1 MRTRSHC
8 QIVAL
13 LVFSC
18 VAFAN
23 ISLAGEIGQT
33 DAGIVW
39 QAGIDGVEIEWA
51 PDGSFNRI
59 YSRYTQPVAIPDR
72 QGISKA
78 QIIAEEKAK
87 AAIIRFNEQNV
98 ASARVVGEIQNDMNQ
113 TTSSKDGGKA
123 SAISKTSQR
132 QMIESLSEVTSS
144 AAAGK
149 LRGVIVLER
158 GYDEKEGVAWV
169 KVGISQKTALFPE
182 HKPLDFLLERKKL
195 LTQPSWESIYQQ
207 NPIVVGGGQFPIDKM
222 KVLPVFI
229 RDTL

>member
-1 MRTRSHC
+1 MKMRTS
-8 QIVAL
+8 ITAT
-13 LVFSC
+13 
-18 VAFAN
+18 AAI
-23 ISLAGEIGQT
+23 ISTLTLAPMFPSSAGEVTANSDGT
-33 DAGIVW
+33 TVW

-87 AAIIRFNEQNV
+87 AAIIRFNEQEV

-113 TTSSKDGGKA
+113 TTSSKNGGKA
-123 SAISKTSQR
+123 ADISKTSQR

-169 KVGISQKTALFPE
+169 KVGISQKTMNTSRALQDALKG
-182 HKPLDFLLERKKL
+182 KPV
-195 LTQPSWESIYQQ
+195 PSAGPSPQSGPTTPKSSEGSVQTPGSELQRSPQKDW
-207 NPIVVGGGQFPIDKM
+207 
-222 KVLPVFI
+222 
-229 RDTL
+229 

>member
-1 MRTRSHC
+1 MRTQSRCSV
-8 QIVAL
+8 VAL
-13 LVFSC
+13 LFSSC

-23 ISLAGEIGQT
+23 VSLAGEIKQS
-33 DAGIVW
+33 DAGVVW

-78 QIIAEEKAK
+78 QVIAEEKAK
-87 AAIIRFNEQNV
+87 AAIVRFMSQEV
-98 ASARVVGEIQNDMNQ
+98 ASARVVAEIQNDMNQ
-113 TTSSKDGGKA
+113 TVSTKDTGKA
-123 SAISKTSQR
+123 SAITKTSQR

-158 GYDEKEGVAWV
+158 GYDEKEEIAWV
-169 KVGISQKTALFPE
+169 KVGISQKTMNASQSLEDALRG
-182 HKPLDFLLERKKL
+182 KSV
-195 LTQPSWESIYQQ
+195 PSAGPSSQGEPTTP
-207 NPIVVGGGQFPIDKM
+207 NNGGGSVRSPGSELQRSPQKDW
-222 KVLPVFI
+222 
-229 RDTL
+229 